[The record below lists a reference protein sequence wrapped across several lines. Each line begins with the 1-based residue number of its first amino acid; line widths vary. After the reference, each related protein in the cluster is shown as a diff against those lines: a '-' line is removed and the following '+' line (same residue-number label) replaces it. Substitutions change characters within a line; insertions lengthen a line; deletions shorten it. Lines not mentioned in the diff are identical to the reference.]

1 MFGQTQR
8 LKSVWYYLHDRI
20 LSLSGYIWARH
31 LIQTLINLWFV
42 TGSEIKI
49 KNNVQCLY
57 YNSFCVLDF
66 FFILLKS
73 LFVFLC
79 IAVEKCCEDVIN
91 VAKEARKRN
100 LGPLHPTFNIVKVI
114 RGGLYR
120 DLPSNAHTLAS
131 GRLCVSLTRVM
142 DGQNVLVSDFSSK
155 DELVQV
161 RVFT

>member
-1 MFGQTQR
+1 MFTISALQ
-8 LKSVWYYLHDRI
+8 LFFV
-20 LSLSGYIWARH
+20 H
-31 LIQTLINLWFV
+31 LMFLT
-42 TGSEIKI
+42 
-49 KNNVQCLY
+49 
-57 YNSFCVLDF
+57 SFSSC
-66 FFILLKS
+66 
-73 LFVFLC
+73 LC
-79 IAVEKCCEDVIN
+79 IAQFIYLCLFLSIDAEKCCEDVIN

-155 DELVQV
+155 DELIQV
-161 RVFT
+161 RALYHRNSSECDFLSPLYLILITHFYILLSR